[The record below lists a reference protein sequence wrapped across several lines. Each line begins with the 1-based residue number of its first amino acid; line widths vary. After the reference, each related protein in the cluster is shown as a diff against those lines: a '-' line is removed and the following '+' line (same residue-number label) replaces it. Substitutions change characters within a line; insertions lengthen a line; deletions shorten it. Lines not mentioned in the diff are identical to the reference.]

1 MEFANKGYL
10 LLLLLLIPYIL
21 WYFLYRKKGDPAMRM
36 SLTYTLIVICLARPQ
51 SYNAWSKTE
60 TEGIDIMLCMDVS
73 YSMLSE
79 DVQPNRL
86 DVAKD
91 VAADFVSDRPNDNI
105 GLTIFAGEAFTQ
117 CPMTTDH
124 ASLLNL
130 MRNVNPNLVMSGLI
144 QDGTAIGM
152 GLSNSISR
160 LKDSKTKSRVIIL
173 LTDGSNNVGD
183 ISPMTAAQM
192 AKTFGIRIYTIGF
205 GTNKMARIPVMVNGQ
220 IQYDQQQGMIDY
232 KTLQDIASTT
242 NGHFYRAESRD
253 ELAQIYK
260 DIDKLEKS
268 KLSTSSYAKLYDIY
282 QPFAFAAL
290 ISLLMEILLRLT
302 VFRRIP

>member
-1 MEFANKGYL
+1 MYGHL
-10 LLLLLLIPYIL
+10 LQYAL
-21 WYFLYRKKGDPAMRM
+21 
-36 SLTYTLIVICLARPQ
+36 
-51 SYNAWSKTE
+51 
-60 TEGIDIMLCMDVS
+60 
-73 YSMLSE
+73 E
-79 DVQPNRL
+79 DVEPDRL
-86 DVAKD
+86 EVARD

-160 LKDSKTKSRVIIL
+160 LKDSKAKSRIIIL

-205 GTNKMARIPVMVNGQ
+205 RHESDGTRSGDRQRTKAIRPTAG
-220 IQYDQQQGMIDY
+220 
-232 KTLQDIASTT
+232 
-242 NGHFYRAESRD
+242 
-253 ELAQIYK
+253 
-260 DIDKLEKS
+260 
-268 KLSTSSYAKLYDIY
+268 
-282 QPFAFAAL
+282 
-290 ISLLMEILLRLT
+290 
-302 VFRRIP
+302 